1 MARLSIPGRR
11 SVTLMVAAALLIM
24 SSNAHA
30 AISTRDQQALA
41 KAELIYVATVRK
53 NGMQSTSAP
62 VWFTTSADN
71 NSVLI
76 QTRPT
81 TWKAKRIKRG
91 SSVLV
96 WIGKANG
103 PAFIGTA
110 EITSDAAVQN
120 KILKDY
126 RQKYWQNRVMGV
138 GPSRAKF
145 DSGEVLAI
153 KITPVRDLQDGFT
166 SQPGSP
172 PPPMQPQPSK

>member
-110 EITSDAAVQN
+110 EITIDAAVQN

-153 KITPVRDLQDGFT
+153 KMTPVRDLQDGFT